1 MHRQQILTA
10 EIRDR
15 ITKVLQ
21 NSAEKRSA
29 TEFCVVSINA
39 PETIARKIKNESP
52 VLFAKD

>member
-29 TEFCVVSINA
+29 TEFCVVSINV